1 MKTLLNGLL
10 GTLAMASG
18 FIAALLVLGAG
29 LGYRAETLDLGQA
42 FTLLRWG
49 AYLGLASLPLVLG
62 YSFWRKPGGSL
73 AVGFA
78 ASIVLGLISFYLPF
92 SQLQTAKSVPPIHD
106 ISTDLNNPPA
116 FVAIAP
122 LRAGASNPVEY
133 AGENTAEQQRE
144 AYPEIQPLILEQPL
158 GRVFTAVEASVN
170 ELGWEL
176 VAAERQ
182 GDSARVEA
190 TDTTLWFGFKD
201 DVVIRLQPES
211 EAIRVDVRS
220 KSRVGKSDVGA
231 NAARIKRFF
240 ETLQAELKN

>member
-1 MKTLLNGLL
+1 MNKILNGLL

-18 FIAALLVLGAG
+18 FAAAILVLGAG
-29 LGYRAETLDLGQA
+29 LGYRAQWFDLGQA

-49 AYLGLASLPLVLG
+49 AYLGLASLPLILG
-62 YSFWRKPGGSL
+62 YSFWRKPGGPVAL
-73 AVGFA
+73 GFA
-78 ASIVLGLISFYLPF
+78 ASIVLGLVSFYLPF

-106 ISTDLNNPPA
+106 ISTDLDNPPA

-122 LRAGASNPVEY
+122 LRANAPNPVDY
-133 AGENTAEQQRE
+133 AGEDTARQQRE
-144 AYPEIQPLILEQPL
+144 AYPDVQPLILEQPM
-158 GRVFTAVEASVN
+158 GQVFNAVQASVAD
-170 ELGWEL
+170 LGWEP

-201 DVVIRLQPES
+201 DVVIRLQPQGK
-211 EAIRVDVRS
+211 AIRVDVRS

-240 ETLQAELKN
+240 EQLKAELN

>member
-1 MKTLLNGLL
+1 MKTLLSRLL
-10 GTLAMASG
+10 GILAMASG
-18 FIAALLVLGAG
+18 FIAALLVLGSG
-29 LGYRAETLDLGQA
+29 LGYRAEALDLGQA

-49 AYLGLASLPLVLG
+49 AYLGLASLPLILG
-62 YSFWRKPGGSL
+62 YSFWRKPGGAAAL
-73 AVGFA
+73 GFA

-106 ISTDLNNPPA
+106 ISTDLDNPPA

-122 LRAGASNPVEY
+122 LRANAPNPAAY
-133 AGENTAEQQRE
+133 AGEDTARQQRE
-144 AYPEIQPLILEQPL
+144 AYPDVQPLILEQPM
-158 GRVFTAVEASVN
+158 GQVFNAVQASVAD
-170 ELGWEL
+170 LGWEP

-201 DVVIRLQPES
+201 DVVIRLQPEG

-240 ETLQAELKN
+240 EQLKAELN

>member
-1 MKTLLNGLL
+1 MKTLLSRLL
-10 GTLAMASG
+10 AILAMASG
-18 FIAALLVLGAG
+18 FVAALLVLGSG

-49 AYLGLASLPLVLG
+49 AYLGLASLPLILG
-62 YSFWRKPGGSL
+62 YSFWRKPGGPAAL
-73 AVGFA
+73 GFA

-106 ISTDLNNPPA
+106 ISTDLENPPE

-122 LRAGASNPVEY
+122 LRANAPNPVEY
-133 AGENTAEQQRE
+133 AGEETAEQQRE
-144 AYPEIQPLILEQPL
+144 AYPEIQPLILEKPL
-158 GRVFTAVEASVN
+158 GQVFTAVEASVSD
-170 ELGWEL
+170 LGWEL
-176 VAAERQ
+176 VATERQ
-182 GDSARVEA
+182 GDNARVEA

-201 DVVIRLQPES
+201 DVVIRLKPEG
-211 EAIRVDVRS
+211 EAVRVDVRS

-240 ETLQAELKN
+240 ETLETKLKS